1 MLKTF
6 SISVVFLI
14 ITSANSYSQ
23 TLKEKD
29 SLKILNVL
37 EQQRIAWNDNN
48 IDEFMKGYLKSDK
61 LVFSGS
67 NGPVF
72 GWNFVKDRYI
82 KTYSTKELMGDLS
95 FEINN
100 LFSLSRKVA
109 ILLGKFNLQRKNEKL
124 SGYFTLIFK
133 KINGNWYIAV
143 SYTHLTLPTTEYV

>member
-1 MLKTF
+1 MIKTS
-6 SISVVFLI
+6 SISFIFLFI
-14 ITSANSYSQ
+14 VLASSYSQ
-23 TLKEKD
+23 NLKEKD

-48 IDEFMKGYLKSDK
+48 INKFMQGYLKSEK

-72 GWNFVKDRYI
+72 GWNFVKDRYV

-95 FEINN
+95 FEIND
-100 LFSLSRKVA
+100 LFLLTKKVA

-133 KINGNWYIAV
+133 KINGNWYIV
-143 SYTHLTLPTTEYV
+143 SDHTS

>member
-6 SISVVFLI
+6 SIIVVFLI
-14 ITSANSYSQ
+14 ITSTNSYSQ
-23 TLKEKD
+23 SLKEKD

-48 IDEFMKGYLKSDK
+48 INKFMQGYLKSDK

-72 GWNFVKDRYI
+72 GWNFVKDRYL
-82 KTYSTKELMGDLS
+82 KTYSNKELMGDLS

-109 ILLGKFNLQRKNEKL
+109 ILLGKFNLQRNNEKL

-133 KINGNWYIAV
+133 KINGNWYIV
-143 SYTHLTLPTTEYV
+143 SDHTS

>member
-6 SISVVFLI
+6 SISVIFLI
-14 ITSANSYSQ
+14 ITSTNSYSQ

-37 EQQRIAWNDNN
+37 EQQRIAWNDNDIN
-48 IDEFMKGYLKSDK
+48 EFMKGYLKSDK

-72 GWNFVKDRYI
+72 GWNFVKDRYL
-82 KTYSTKELMGDLS
+82 KKYSTKELMGDLS

-100 LFSLSRKVA
+100 LFSLSRKVS

-133 KINGNWYIAV
+133 KINGNWYIV
-143 SYTHLTLPTTEYV
+143 SDHTS

>member
-1 MLKTF
+1 MLKKF
-6 SISVVFLI
+6 SIVFVFLI

-48 IDEFMKGYLKSDK
+48 INEFMKGYLKSDK

-72 GWNFVKDRYI
+72 GWNFVKDRYL
-82 KTYSTKELMGDLS
+82 KTYSTKELMGYLS

-133 KINGNWYIAV
+133 KINGNWYIV
-143 SYTHLTLPTTEYV
+143 SDHTS

>member
-6 SISVVFLI
+6 SISVIFLI
-14 ITSANSYSQ
+14 IASTNSYSQ

-37 EQQRIAWNDNN
+37 EQQRIAWNDNDIN
-48 IDEFMKGYLKSDK
+48 EFMKGYLKSDK

-72 GWNFVKDRYI
+72 GWNFVKDRYLKI
-82 KTYSTKELMGDLS
+82 YSTKELMGDLS

-133 KINGNWYIAV
+133 KINGNWYIV
-143 SYTHLTLPTTEYV
+143 SDHTS

>member
-1 MLKTF
+1 MLKKF
-6 SISVVFLI
+6 SIAFVFLI

-37 EQQRIAWNDNN
+37 DQQRIAWNDNDIN
-48 IDEFMKGYLKSDK
+48 EFMKGYLKSDK

-72 GWNFVKDRYI
+72 GWNFVKDRYL

-133 KINGNWYIAV
+133 KINGNWYIV
-143 SYTHLTLPTTEYV
+143 SDHTS

>member
-1 MLKTF
+1 MLRNLIFFLLISTTLAHSQNLKKT
-6 SISVVFLI
+6 
-14 ITSANSYSQ
+14 
-23 TLKEKD
+23 D
-29 SLKILNVL
+29 SLKILNIL
-37 EQQRIAWNDNN
+37 EKQKIAWNDNDIN
-48 IDEFMKGYLKSDK
+48 EFMKGYLKSDK

-72 GWNFVKDRYI
+72 GWNFVKERYL

-100 LFSLSRKVA
+100 IFALSRKVA

-133 KINGNWYIAV
+133 KINGNWYIV
-143 SYTHLTLPTTEYV
+143 SDHTS

>member
-1 MLKTF
+1 MLKIF
-6 SISVVFLI
+6 SISVIFLI
-14 ITSANSYSQ
+14 ITSTNSYSQ

-37 EQQRIAWNDNN
+37 QQQRIAWNDNDIN
-48 IDEFMKGYLKSDK
+48 EFMKGDLKSDK

-67 NGPVF
+67 SGPVF
-72 GWNFVKDRYI
+72 GWNFVKDRYL

-100 LFSLSRKVA
+100 LFSLSRRVA

-133 KINGNWYIAV
+133 KINGNWYIV
-143 SYTHLTLPTTEYV
+143 SDHTS

>member
-1 MLKTF
+1 MIKTS
-6 SISVVFLI
+6 SISFIFLFIVFA
-14 ITSANSYSQ
+14 SSYSQ
-23 TLKEKD
+23 NLKEKD

-48 IDEFMKGYLKSDK
+48 INKFMQGYLKSDK

-72 GWNFVKDRYI
+72 GWNFVKDRYL

-95 FEINN
+95 FEIND

-133 KINGNWYIAV
+133 KINGNWYIV
-143 SYTHLTLPTTEYV
+143 SDHTS

>member
-6 SISVVFLI
+6 SITFVFLI

-37 EQQRIAWNDNN
+37 EQQRIAWNDNDIN
-48 IDEFMKGYLKSDK
+48 EFMKGYLKSDK

-72 GWNFVKDRYI
+72 GWNFVKDRYL
-82 KTYSTKELMGDLS
+82 KKYSTKELMGDLS

-133 KINGNWYIAV
+133 KINGNWYIV
-143 SYTHLTLPTTEYV
+143 SDHTS

>member
-6 SISVVFLI
+6 SISVIFLI

-37 EQQRIAWNDNN
+37 EQQRIAWNDKDIN
-48 IDEFMKGYLKSDK
+48 EFMKGYLKSDK

-72 GWNFVKDRYI
+72 GWNFVKDRYL

-133 KINGNWYIAV
+133 KINGNWYIV
-143 SYTHLTLPTTEYV
+143 SDHTS

>member
-48 IDEFMKGYLKSDK
+48 INEFMKGYLNSEK

-72 GWNFVKDRYI
+72 GWNFVKDRYL

-133 KINGNWYIAV
+133 KINGNWYIV
-143 SYTHLTLPTTEYV
+143 SDHTS

>member
-23 TLKEKD
+23 SLKEKD

-37 EQQRIAWNDNN
+37 EQQRIAWNDNDIN
-48 IDEFMKGYLKSDK
+48 EFMKGYLKSDK

-72 GWNFVKDRYI
+72 GWNFVKDRYL
-82 KTYSTKELMGDLS
+82 KTYSTKELMGYLS

-109 ILLGKFNLQRKNEKL
+109 ILLGKFYLKRKNEKL

-133 KINGNWYIAV
+133 KINGNWYIV
-143 SYTHLTLPTTEYV
+143 SDHTS